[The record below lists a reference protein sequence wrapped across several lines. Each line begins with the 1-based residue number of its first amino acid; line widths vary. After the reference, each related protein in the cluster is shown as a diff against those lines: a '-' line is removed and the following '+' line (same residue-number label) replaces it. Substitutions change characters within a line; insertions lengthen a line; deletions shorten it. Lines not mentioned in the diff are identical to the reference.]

1 MITWW
6 EKGKF
11 PPFAAKLIEI
21 RIGLWPLKASAQGGS
36 GKLAMKAP
44 PYCCHCEHCAALLC
58 LSKKGIP
65 EFSLFNFTDLI
76 TVGIRAKQLHPTAAN
91 EARRDLL
98 LRLAALRAKSSLRLK
113 HQLMC
118 LSGNGTLWFASTK
131 IRSLLPIWTACL
143 IHYVHSSLPRSRG
156 VETAEQS
163 SRRWPDG

>member
-1 MITWW
+1 ML
-6 EKGKF
+6 GNR
-11 PPFAAKLIEI
+11 FALLIDDHLMRKRQISTICRKADRDPDWIVAPEGQCTGWI
-21 RIGLWPLKASAQGGS
+21 WKIGHES
-36 GKLAMKAP
+36 AP
-44 PYCCHCEHCAALLC
+44 PAPSYCCHCEHCAALLC

-131 IRSLLPIWTACL
+131 IRSLLPI
-143 IHYVHSSLPRSRG
+143 
-156 VETAEQS
+156 
-163 SRRWPDG
+163 